1 MDEVPILKA
10 PKQTTARCGS
20 SKPRGLREAAGTN
33 RRGGE
38 LAAMVSRFW
47 FWCLDCFRLKL
58 KTKCNWSFSSFSAF
72 CHYHSCLLVVDPVID
87 IDFVSYFS
95 AMVSTQQSRL
105 FAITSTSFATNK
117 TLLESQKDLWPGH
130 ATIGSSWVVSK
141 PGIVGG
147 LMPRYSLTCYIF

>member
-1 MDEVPILKA
+1 MDEVPIRKA

-72 CHYHSCLLVVDPVID
+72 CHYSCLLVFDPYID
-87 IDFVSYFS
+87 IDFVRFS

-117 TLLESQKDLWPGH
+117 TLLESQKDLCQGTLQLASDLLELEGGRP
-130 ATIGSSWVVSK
+130 AEELPLCAGSGAS
-141 PGIVGG
+141 
-147 LMPRYSLTCYIF
+147 